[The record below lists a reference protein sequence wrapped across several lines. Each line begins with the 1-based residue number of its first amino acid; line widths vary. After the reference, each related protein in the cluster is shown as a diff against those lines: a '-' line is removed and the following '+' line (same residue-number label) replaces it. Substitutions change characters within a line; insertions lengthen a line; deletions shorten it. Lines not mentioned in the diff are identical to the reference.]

1 MITFDG
7 GQHIH
12 KNYVIDW
19 EYHNNNRSLTVDDLN
34 RCIHDNKDSVT
45 NEIWWGTVVITF
57 Q

>member
-1 MITFDG
+1 MITFDE

-12 KNYVIDW
+12 KNYAINW
-19 EYHNNNRSLTVDDLN
+19 EYHNNNLSLTVDDLN
-34 RCIHDNKDSVT
+34 RLHNNKDSVT

>member
-7 GQHIH
+7 GRHIH
-12 KNYVIDW
+12 KNYATDL